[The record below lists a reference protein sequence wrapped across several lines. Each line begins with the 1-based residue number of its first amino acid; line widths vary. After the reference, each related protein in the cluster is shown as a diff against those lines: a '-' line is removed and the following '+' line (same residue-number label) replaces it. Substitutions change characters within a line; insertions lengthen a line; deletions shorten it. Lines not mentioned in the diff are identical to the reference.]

1 MQKTHCT
8 RVKIRARRP
17 FFLGV
22 IWHNIIYKIG
32 VCQMKFVF
40 GEDANDESSS
50 TKGGV
55 GTEPRKGLADEQG
68 APKAHKRYTMVSLS
82 ANRKW
87 PRAAPGV
94 AFVY

>member
-8 RVKIRARRP
+8 RVKVRARRP

-32 VCQMKFVF
+32 GQMKFVF

-50 TKGGV
+50 TKGG
-55 GTEPRKGLADEQG
+55 GDGDRT
-68 APKAHKRYTMVSLS
+68 
-82 ANRKW
+82 
-87 PRAAPGV
+87 
-94 AFVY
+94 